1 MTAETAKQVLMIL
14 RGSYPADGWKLD
26 GDNAKLFIASMLAQL
41 GKYPDRLVMRAIEK
55 AIEASPEKIPS
66 VPLIR
71 QIVKQEVNAVQEYKA
86 LPTPPINEEGRQ
98 RIKSK
103 IDKMQDR
110 WSKNKTREK
119 EKKPPSIDDLPGD
132 LIEFARRVFP
142 DMDDATIIRN
152 ADVFQEG
159 KRSAM
164 RMGDNKCRFLYQPE
178 TGLVDIVV
186 IRK

>member
-1 MTAETAKQVLMIL
+1 MTAETAKQILMIL

-26 GDNAKLFIASMLAQL
+26 ADNAKLFIASMLAQL
-41 GKYPDRLVMRAIEK
+41 GKYPDRVVMRAIEK

-98 RIKSK
+98 RIKDK
-103 IDKMQDR
+103 IDKIQER
-110 WSKNKTREK
+110 WSNSKNREK
-119 EKKPPSIDDLPGD
+119 EKKPPDISDLPRD
-132 LIEFARRVFP
+132 LIEFVHRVFP
-142 DMDDATIIRN
+142 DMDNATIIRN
-152 ADVFQEG
+152 ADVFRDGQ
-159 KRSAM
+159 RSAM
-164 RMGDNKCRFLYQPE
+164 MMGTDKCKFSYQPE